1 MCHQMNHCRGSDIYG
16 ARFIKMVWLIYIM
29 YAKIKYMIK
38 GNIILIL
45 TLFMIAAI
53 LVTDIGVAAELNT
66 KVNTENLKILSVNM
80 NNHTNALKKHAD
92 RVSNSVILSVK
103 QMQSVQQ
110 KKLFL
115 QMKIDE
121 IRSQMGGVTDLS
133 KRNVLNQKISQLEKE
148 RANIR
153 VKK

>member
-1 MCHQMNHCRGSDIYG
+1 
-16 ARFIKMVWLIYIM
+16 M
-29 YAKIKYMIK
+29 YAKIEHMIK

-45 TLFMIAAI
+45 TFFMIVAI

-66 KVNTENLKILSVNM
+66 KVNRESEKADLKTLSVNM

-92 RVSNSVILSVK
+92 SVSNSVISSVK
-103 QMQSVQQ
+103 QMQSAQQ

-115 QMKIDE
+115 QMEIDE
-121 IRSQMGGVTDLS
+121 IRSQMGGVTDIS

-153 VKK
+153 

>member
-1 MCHQMNHCRGSDIYG
+1 
-16 ARFIKMVWLIYIM
+16 M
-29 YAKIKYMIK
+29 YAKIEHMIK

-45 TLFMIAAI
+45 TFFMIVAI

-66 KVNTENLKILSVNM
+66 KVNRESEKADLKTLSVNM

-92 RVSNSVILSVK
+92 SVSNSVILSVK

-115 QMKIDE
+115 QMEIDE
-121 IRSQMGGVTDLS
+121 IRSQMGGVTDIS

-153 VKK
+153 

>member
-1 MCHQMNHCRGSDIYG
+1 
-16 ARFIKMVWLIYIM
+16 M
-29 YAKIKYMIK
+29 YTKIEHMIK

-45 TLFMIAAI
+45 TFFMIVAI

-66 KVNTENLKILSVNM
+66 KVNRESEKADLKTLSVNM

-92 RVSNSVILSVK
+92 SVSNSVILSVK
-103 QMQSVQQ
+103 QMQSAQQ

-115 QMKIDE
+115 QMEIDE
-121 IRSQMGGVTDLS
+121 IRSQMGGVTDIS

-153 VKK
+153 

>member
-1 MCHQMNHCRGSDIYG
+1 
-16 ARFIKMVWLIYIM
+16 M
-29 YAKIKYMIK
+29 YTKIEHMIK

-45 TLFMIAAI
+45 TFFMIVAI

-66 KVNTENLKILSVNM
+66 KVNRESEKADLKTLSVNM

-92 RVSNSVILSVK
+92 SVSNSVISSVK
-103 QMQSVQQ
+103 QMQSAQQ

-115 QMKIDE
+115 QMEIDE
-121 IRSQMGGVTDLS
+121 IRSQMGGVTDIS

-153 VKK
+153 

>member
-1 MCHQMNHCRGSDIYG
+1 
-16 ARFIKMVWLIYIM
+16 M

-66 KVNTENLKILSVNM
+66 KVNTESEEAALKILSVDM
-80 NNHTNALKKHAD
+80 NNHTNALKKHAN
-92 RVSNSVILSVK
+92 RVSNLVILSVK
-103 QMQSVQQ
+103 QMKSVQQ

-133 KRNVLNQKISQLEKE
+133 KRNVLNQKINQLEKE
-148 RANIR
+148 RA
-153 VKK
+153 

>member
-1 MCHQMNHCRGSDIYG
+1 
-16 ARFIKMVWLIYIM
+16 M

-38 GNIILIL
+38 GNIILIV

-66 KVNTENLKILSVNM
+66 KVNTESEEAALKILSVDM
-80 NNHTNALKKHAD
+80 NNHTNALKKHAN

-115 QMKIDE
+115 QIKIDE

-133 KRNVLNQKISQLEKE
+133 KRNVLNQKINQLEKE

>member
-1 MCHQMNHCRGSDIYG
+1 MT
-16 ARFIKMVWLIYIM
+16 
-29 YAKIKYMIK
+29 K

-66 KVNTENLKILSVNM
+66 KVNTESEKADLKMLSVNM

-148 RANIR
+148 RANIH

>member
-1 MCHQMNHCRGSDIYG
+1 
-16 ARFIKMVWLIYIM
+16 
-29 YAKIKYMIK
+29 MIK

-66 KVNTENLKILSVNM
+66 KVNTESEKAALKMLSINM

-103 QMQSVQQ
+103 QMQSAQQ

-115 QMKIDE
+115 QIKIDE

-133 KRNVLNQKISQLEKE
+133 KRNVLNQKIIQLEKE

>member
-1 MCHQMNHCRGSDIYG
+1 
-16 ARFIKMVWLIYIM
+16 M

-66 KVNTENLKILSVNM
+66 KVNTESEEAALKILSVDM
-80 NNHTNALKKHAD
+80 NNHTNALKKHAN
-92 RVSNSVILSVK
+92 RVSNLVILSVK
-103 QMQSVQQ
+103 QMKSVQQ

-133 KRNVLNQKISQLEKE
+133 KRNVLNQKINQLEK
-148 RANIR
+148 
-153 VKK
+153 